1 MLSGFQVRLDGL
13 LQVTGFSV
21 QPVNWTGD
29 APCMRVEARGC
40 LPGVFRCY
48 YSESQYGDQ
57 CFYRLV
63 NCRIPC
69 YRAAVG
75 YTLPKLRAPQGSNLC
90 EANSRKHQW

>member
-1 MLSGFQVRLDGL
+1 MLFGFQVRLDRL

-48 YSESQYGDQ
+48 YSASQYGDQ
-57 CFYRLV
+57 CFYRFVKHVSNIYNRPLPTPTFL
-63 NCRIPC
+63 IP
-69 YRAAVG
+69 VKS
-75 YTLPKLRAPQGSNLC
+75 L
-90 EANSRKHQW
+90 